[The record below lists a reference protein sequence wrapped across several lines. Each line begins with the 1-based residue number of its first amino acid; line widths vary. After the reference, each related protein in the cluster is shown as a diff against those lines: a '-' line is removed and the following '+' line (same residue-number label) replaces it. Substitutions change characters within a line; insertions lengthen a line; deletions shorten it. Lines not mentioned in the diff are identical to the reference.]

1 MMKHIIEAW
10 RTDGVMNGVMNPNP
24 TFVCCSSTTTC
35 DDIIA
40 NTTTPYLSS
49 HLDCTEA
56 NQDDA
61 QDDATGD
68 VKFLMTSTSMI
79 FCYPRR
85 NRIPR
90 LPQAVVPTYDDD
102 ARMYQ
107 DDTMTTTTTG
117 HAVTTPTSSSAAAA
131 PPLWCPLQQLH
142 SFVYYNLVAD
152 LQSTL
157 KYRSGWLLLF
167 WLPFCGWA
175 SCSSVWLSFFW
186 GNHHRHSWQIWMGI
200 AGVAFAGGKIC
211 YRYRLMNI
219 ESEIHERVL
228 EWLPY
233 LEEHGFAINYVVDD
247 PNWLCIRK
255 ETYIHI
261 YPSKTRPLPAPT
273 TRGRRPQNAA
283 MADAYHQYESCSCYH
298 LSSTT
303 NTNPPPIARFNSS
316 MISGIN
322 VANGDNGV
330 DEITTHYEKED
341 TKYIVFY
348 PMEFC
353 RRNID
358 ARRIG
363 CDYIL
368 SASASA
374 TPQLLPPDGTNN
386 ANRYVQPPSLRN
398 LDATM
403 LSALL
408 HDIDLTTTPS
418 HTIRILVFIFLFAVF
433 MMSVA
438 QSMLRWSRPTNEYT
452 YNGSLVSFRFLL
464 FMYVLDRWIRLYT
477 NWYAAGTDIQ
487 RKVDTEWN
495 PRWNAYGYTVQYHVD
510 QPHWWSWREEYVH
523 VQKMR

>member
-1 MMKHIIEAW
+1 MNLIIEAW
-10 RTDGVMNGVMNPNP
+10 RRDGGTNPNP

-40 NTTTPYLSS
+40 TTTTPYLSS
-49 HLDCTEA
+49 HLDSTKE
-56 NQDDA
+56 NQDV
-61 QDDATGD
+61 ATGD

-90 LPQAVVPTYDDD
+90 LPQAVIPTYDD
-102 ARMYQ
+102 ACMYQ
-107 DDTMTTTTTG
+107 DGTTTMTTTTTG
-117 HAVTTPTSSSAAAA
+117 HAVTTPTSSSSA
-131 PPLWCPLQQLH
+131 PPLWCPLLQLH

-186 GNHHRHSWQIWMGI
+186 GSHYGHSWQIWMGL
-200 AGVAFAGGKIC
+200 AVVAFAGGKIC

-261 YPSKTRPLPAPT
+261 YPSKTRPRPAPT
-273 TRGRRPQNAA
+273 TGGRRSQKAA

-303 NTNPPPIARFNSS
+303 NTNPPPISRFSSS
-316 MISGIN
+316 MISGSDIN
-322 VANGDNGV
+322 VANDDNGV

-341 TKYIVFY
+341 AKYIVFY

-368 SASASA
+368 SASASV
-374 TPQLLPPDGTNN
+374 TPQLPPPDGTNS

-408 HDIDLTTTPS
+408 HDIDVTTTPS

-438 QSMLRWSRPTNEYT
+438 QSMLTWSRPTNEYT
-452 YNGSLVSFRFLL
+452 CDGSLVSFRFLL
-464 FMYVLDRWIRLYT
+464 FMYVLDRGIRLYT

-523 VQKMR
+523 IQKMR